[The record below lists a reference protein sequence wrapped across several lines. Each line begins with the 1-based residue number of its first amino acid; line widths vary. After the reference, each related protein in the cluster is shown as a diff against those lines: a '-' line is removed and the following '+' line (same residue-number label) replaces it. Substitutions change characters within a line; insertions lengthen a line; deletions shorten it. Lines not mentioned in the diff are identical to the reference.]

1 MTSPVLR
8 SNERRIPQGQR
19 PNPIAA
25 WGNARARRYVRL
37 QAALKS
43 VIDCQNDQTQGSHMI
58 NQENQFPFHG
68 DSVEGDSGMDQMNT
82 SGQRTARARGSPGDG
97 ILAIAHELAG
107 TVVGGT
113 GLLLL
118 TCALA
123 GAIPLVLTLRE
134 FPNEGW
140 PLLAAAWLGH
150 LILAGLCIWGIAFV
164 LIHIWCLYSLIFTE
178 ESRRRALAVAFW
190 SQLTVSTIFTLN
202 ENAGTAY
209 LVWGILTVILLPYLW
224 RAFGG
229 GKARAIEHVRDPRR
243 RPDLVADVV
252 QPSQRKR
259 SPTGRSRL
267 TYKRTYDKAKVL
279 ASLRS
284 KVGNYFRDVGTR

>member
-1 MTSPVLR
+1 
-8 SNERRIPQGQR
+8 
-19 PNPIAA
+19 
-25 WGNARARRYVRL
+25 
-37 QAALKS
+37 
-43 VIDCQNDQTQGSHMI
+43 MI
-58 NQENQFPFHG
+58 NHENQFPFPR
-68 DSVEGDSGMDQMNT
+68 DSVEGDSGMDRMKP
-82 SGQRTARARGSPGDG
+82 SGQHMSRASESASDG
-97 ILAIAHELAG
+97 IFVIAHDLAG

-178 ESRRRALAVAFW
+178 ESRRRALAVAFL

-209 LVWGILTVILLPYLW
+209 LVWGTLTVILLPYLW

-229 GKARAIEHVRDPRR
+229 GKARVIEHVRDPRR

-252 QPSQRKR
+252 KPPLRKR
-259 SPTGRSRL
+259 SPAEASRL

-279 ASLRS
+279 ATLRS
-284 KVGNYFRDVGTR
+284 KVGNYFRDTGTR